1 MLVIWLGAG
10 APGALGITSALFQ
23 LVIALP
29 MALAPS
35 NRKHPST
42 TVMPRRNSDLPDSIS
57 SPIAATATTA
67 TLVATLPSAAPSTHA
82 TPSAMGLCTGESVS
96 DAVGEYIKSPVAI
109 IQDRKSTRLN
119 SSH

>member
-67 TLVATLPSAAPSTHA
+67 TLVATLPSAPPSTHRSEEHTSELQSLMRISYA
-82 TPSAMGLCTGESVS
+82 VFGLKKQNTQ
-96 DAVGEYIKSPVAI
+96 
-109 IQDRKSTRLN
+109 IQ
-119 SSH
+119 

>member
-35 NRKHPST
+35 NRKHPRT

-67 TLVATLPSAAPSTHA
+67 TLVATLPRAAPSTPA
-82 TPSAMGLCTGESVS
+82 TRKRFGTGTRGLVRVDTG
-96 DAVGEYIKSPVAI
+96 G
-109 IQDRKSTRLN
+109 RRT
-119 SSH
+119 